1 MKIEEAQEIIK
12 KFDEERGWKGDWFI
26 KDLSLNLVEEVGEL
40 WSLIKW
46 IDEEK
51 QRKVIEENKEEASDF
66 IGDSLFLIFKIANKM
81 DIDVETALKNT
92 LKDYEKR
99 FPPEETRKLKHGNK
113 KAGGIDE
120 K

>member
-1 MKIEEAQEIIK
+1 MNLKEAQDKIK

-40 WSLIKW
+40 WDLIKW

-51 QRKVIEENKEEASDF
+51 QRKVIKENKSEASDF
-66 IGDSLFLIFKIANKM
+66 IGDSIFLLIKIANKM
-81 DIDVETALKNT
+81 EINIEDALKNT
-92 LKDYEKR
+92 LEDYEKR
-99 FPPEETRKLKHGNK
+99 FPPEKTRKLKHGNK
-113 KAGGIDE
+113 KAGGIDN